1 MKIKKIK
8 QTGEETKKTFQDQK
22 IEMQSIKNIQTKVIL
37 EIKNVVIQ
45 KGTTEVSF
53 VSKVQEIKQRMPDR
67 KETIDEMDI

>member
-22 IEMQSIKNIQTKVIL
+22 IEIQSIKNIQTKVIL